1 MGISMQDA
9 ISTAPACVGRTFG
22 NWQQWRDATMPKDT
36 EPSTV
41 MASRSDADPDDA
53 DGSARLAMTGLRR
66 ELEQRA
72 KQLETV
78 TAALQQAEQ
87 RERSRLA
94 RILHDHLQQLI
105 VAAQLAVA
113 QAEQRLGLDEAV
125 LRTDLRPLLGRADDL
140 LRQSL
145 TATRD
150 LMAELDPPVLH
161 AKDFAEAL
169 AWLAQLARERY
180 GLSVTL
186 DTDGPA
192 SPQRLEIRSVVFN
205 SVREAVFN
213 SVKHSGCSEVRID
226 AGVEQG
232 RLRVIVADQGAG
244 FDPEQL
250 AERPSNG
257 AGHGIR
263 TMRQRLEAFG
273 GRLEIDSRPGA
284 GTRIIIEAPL

>member
-161 AKDFAEAL
+161 AK
-169 AWLAQLARERY
+169 
-180 GLSVTL
+180 
-186 DTDGPA
+186 
-192 SPQRLEIRSVVFN
+192 
-205 SVREAVFN
+205 
-213 SVKHSGCSEVRID
+213 
-226 AGVEQG
+226 
-232 RLRVIVADQGAG
+232 
-244 FDPEQL
+244 
-250 AERPSNG
+250 
-257 AGHGIR
+257 
-263 TMRQRLEAFG
+263 
-273 GRLEIDSRPGA
+273 SRPRSRRDAAARPNPTERTAATTTGPVPAAQRPGPPSRARGSIADGLRQAPTGA
-284 GTRIIIEAPL
+284 ASAGGGPSAASAWG